1 MLNLQNIDLPHNW
14 DHVHLPETDST
25 MLLLRLPLY
34 QHSDK
39 EFILA
44 TTDYQTAGRGQRGNH
59 WEAERGKNLL
69 FGFLFHPTLV
79 PVTHQ
84 FALSEALALAVRAA
98 LAEHVDGGVK
108 VKWPNDVYWLDYKIA
123 GMLLEHDVCGT
134 QIATTLTGVG
144 INVNQTV
151 FESDAPNPISLMKI
165 TGNHHSRAELLS
177 KLVGEFEKRY
187 HLILHND
194 YATLHTEYMEHLYRG
209 EGDHVFE
216 DASGKFAAS
225 IEGISPL
232 GILSLRKSN
241 GTICNYAFKEVAFC
255 HDEQP

>member
-14 DHVHLPETDST
+14 EHVHLPETDST
-25 MLLLRLPLY
+25 MLLLRLPQY

-39 EFILA
+39 EFVLA

-98 LAEHVDGGVK
+98 LAEHVDGGVT

-144 INVNQTV
+144 VNVNQTV

-177 KLVGEFEKRY
+177 KLVGEFE
-187 HLILHND
+187 NV
-194 YATLHTEYMEHLYRG
+194 TT
-209 EGDHVFE
+209 
-216 DASGKFAAS
+216 
-225 IEGISPL
+225 
-232 GILSLRKSN
+232 
-241 GTICNYAFKEVAFC
+241 
-255 HDEQP
+255 

>member
-1 MLNLQNIDLPHNW
+1 MLNSRNIDLPHNW
-14 DHVHLPETDST
+14 EHVHLPETDST
-25 MLLLRLPLY
+25 MLLLRLPQY

-39 EFILA
+39 EFVLA

-98 LAEHVDGGVK
+98 LAEHAGGGVT
-108 VKWPNDVYWLDYKIA
+108 VKWPNDVYWHDYKIA

-165 TGNHHSRAELLS
+165 TGNHHSRAELFQFIRIVTHFKSFLS
-177 KLVGEFEKRY
+177 GFSFENQIPVSGISHPGVAYRSVKVSAAVPSEFLVPKG
-187 HLILHND
+187 ILHN
-194 YATLHTEYMEHLYRG
+194 
-209 EGDHVFE
+209 
-216 DASGKFAAS
+216 
-225 IEGISPL
+225 I
-232 GILSLRKSN
+232 N
-241 GTICNYAFKEVAFC
+241 
-255 HDEQP
+255 Q

>member
-14 DHVHLPETDST
+14 EHVHLPETDST
-25 MLLLRLPLY
+25 MLLLLRLPQY

-39 EFILA
+39 EFVLA

-98 LAEHVDGGVK
+98 LAEHVDGGVT

-134 QIATTLTGVG
+134 
-144 INVNQTV
+144 
-151 FESDAPNPISLMKI
+151 
-165 TGNHHSRAELLS
+165 
-177 KLVGEFEKRY
+177 
-187 HLILHND
+187 
-194 YATLHTEYMEHLYRG
+194 
-209 EGDHVFE
+209 
-216 DASGKFAAS
+216 
-225 IEGISPL
+225 
-232 GILSLRKSN
+232 
-241 GTICNYAFKEVAFC
+241 
-255 HDEQP
+255 